1 MVQCSPFAVFAN
13 DKPLGFKRQST
24 TELFAYLVYKKG
36 AYCTNGEII
45 AALWGGDVQKQP
57 YLRKLIS
64 DMRMG
69 FQSVGAEDVILKKY
83 GEICAN
89 INMFQITGDPQ
100 IIAEE
105 FRWIE

>member
-1 MVQCSPFAVFAN
+1 M
-13 DKPLGFKRQST
+13 RT
-24 TELFAYLVYKKG
+24 LFTKKG
-36 AYCTNGEII
+36 GYCTNGEII
-45 AALWGGDVQKQP
+45 AALWGGDIRKQP

-89 INMFQITGDPQ
+89 INMFQIIGDPQ